1 MLESE
6 SRHITQ
12 KKSCILLAFGTPR
25 KALFTTKK
33 KKKKI
38 AQLKPGPERHVP
50 Y

>member
-6 SRHITQ
+6 SRHISQ
-12 KKSCILLAFGTPR
+12 KESCILLAFGTPR
-25 KALFTTKK
+25 KALFKT